1 MRYRLSISIILAS
14 MLALTFVTADAQQ
27 GQGGSGDRDQQ
38 MDRDY
43 DRDMDRDRD
52 YDRDMVQ
59 DRDYDRDMDQDRDR
73 DQLRAHDGDKDQ
85 DRDRTQDRDRLHV
98 KDPASLRDADIYGSA
113 LMTEEELKQYR
124 NQLMKMETVEARE
137 QYQAQ
142 HEEMMQERAQKQGK
156 DLIPP
161 GQGPIYGGELMT
173 VQERNQYR
181 EQLRH
186 MDADEE
192 REKFQAQH
200 REQMN
205 LRAKALELDI
215 EEAE

>member
-1 MRYRLSISIILAS
+1 MEDRKMRYRLSISLILAA
-14 MLALTFVTADAQQ
+14 MLALTFMTADAQQ
-27 GQGGSGDRDQQ
+27 GQGGGSGDRDQQ

-52 YDRDMVQ
+52 YDRDM
-59 DRDYDRDMDQDRDR
+59 DRDRDR
-73 DQLRAHDGDKDQ
+73 DQLMTHDGDQ

-98 KDPASLRDADIYGSA
+98 TDPASLQDADIYGNA
-113 LMTEEELKQYR
+113 LMSEDELNQYR
-124 NQLMKMETVEARE
+124 NQLMNKETVQARE

-156 DLIPP
+156 DLVPP

-186 MDADEE
+186 MNSDEE
-192 REKFQAQH
+192 REKFQARH

-205 LRAKALELDI
+205 VRAKALELDI

>member
-1 MRYRLSISIILAS
+1 MEDRKMRYRLSISLILAA
-14 MLALTFVTADAQQ
+14 MLALTFMTADAQQ
-27 GQGGSGDRDQQ
+27 GQGGGSGDRDQQ

-52 YDRDMVQ
+52 YDRDM
-59 DRDYDRDMDQDRDR
+59 DQDRDR
-73 DQLRAHDGDKDQ
+73 DQLMTHDGDQ

-98 KDPASLRDADIYGSA
+98 TDPASLQDADIYGNA
-113 LMTEEELKQYR
+113 LMSEDELKQYR
-124 NQLMKMETVEARE
+124 NQLMNRVTVQARE

-156 DLIPP
+156 DLVPP

-186 MDADEE
+186 MNSDEE
-192 REKFQAQH
+192 REKFQARH

-205 LRAKALELDI
+205 VRAKALELDI

>member
-1 MRYRLSISIILAS
+1 MRYRLSISLILAA
-14 MLALTFVTADAQQ
+14 MLALTFMTADAQQ
-27 GQGGSGDRDQQ
+27 GQGGGSGDRDQQ

-52 YDRDMVQ
+52 YDRDM
-59 DRDYDRDMDQDRDR
+59 DRDRDR
-73 DQLRAHDGDKDQ
+73 DQLMTHDGDQ

-98 KDPASLRDADIYGSA
+98 TDPASLQDADIYGNA
-113 LMTEEELKQYR
+113 LMSEDELNQYR
-124 NQLMKMETVEARE
+124 NQLMNKETVQARE

-156 DLIPP
+156 DLVPP

-186 MDADEE
+186 MNSDEE
-192 REKFQAQH
+192 REKFQARH

-205 LRAKALELDI
+205 VRAKALELDI

>member
-1 MRYRLSISIILAS
+1 MRYRLSISLILAA
-14 MLALTFVTADAQQ
+14 MLALTFMTADAQQ
-27 GQGGSGDRDQQ
+27 GQGGGSGDRDQQ

-52 YDRDMVQ
+52 YDRDM
-59 DRDYDRDMDQDRDR
+59 DQDRDR
-73 DQLRAHDGDKDQ
+73 DQLMTHDGDQ

-98 KDPASLRDADIYGSA
+98 TDPASLQDADIYGNA
-113 LMTEEELKQYR
+113 LMSEDELNQYR
-124 NQLMKMETVEARE
+124 NQLMNKETVQARE

-156 DLIPP
+156 DLVPP

-186 MDADEE
+186 MNSDEE
-192 REKFQAQH
+192 REKFQARH

-205 LRAKALELDI
+205 VRAKALELDI